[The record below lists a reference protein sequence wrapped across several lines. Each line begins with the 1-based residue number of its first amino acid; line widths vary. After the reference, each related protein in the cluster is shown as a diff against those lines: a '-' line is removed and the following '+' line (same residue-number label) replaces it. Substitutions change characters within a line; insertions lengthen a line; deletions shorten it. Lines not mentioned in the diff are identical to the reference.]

1 MVIGSLVDF
10 STKEL
15 VINTK
20 DKACLSCYIVCFSLF
35 FLINKK
41 CLIYYVATFTGERTC
56 KMEGVKTLTLTAS
69 MFDGLVTTI
78 TSNLGVLL
86 PIGLTIMGI
95 MIAVSLI
102 PRIIYKFF

>member
-1 MVIGSLVDF
+1 ME
-10 STKEL
+10 EL
-15 VINTK
+15 
-20 DKACLSCYIVCFSLF
+20 
-35 FLINKK
+35 
-41 CLIYYVATFTGERTC
+41 TG
-56 KMEGVKTLTLTAS
+56 LTLTSA
-69 MFDGLVTTI
+69 MFEPLVEAI

>member
-1 MVIGSLVDF
+1 
-10 STKEL
+10 
-15 VINTK
+15 
-20 DKACLSCYIVCFSLF
+20 
-35 FLINKK
+35 
-41 CLIYYVATFTGERTC
+41 
-56 KMEGVKTLTLTAS
+56 MEGISGLTLTSA
-69 MFDGLVTTI
+69 MFSDLVATI